1 MIDIPIEELTKK
13 IGSIYKL
20 VNIASR
26 RAAELNAGASPL
38 VQTESKKAATI
49 ALEEMRQGLVTYKLK
64 EK

>member
-26 RAAELNAGASPL
+26 RAAELNAGAAPL